1 MAKGG
6 QGRLTEAGQ
15 RTHTVSVR
23 LTPAELERWHA
34 ARSKTARK
42 ELGAWVRAM
51 VEEALNGHPGI
62 PGDVAQVP
70 EVNHAVF
77 VQLAAIGNNMNQI
90 AYLSNTAG
98 GVPAELHQRLAEAI
112 EAVGDAALAVRG
124 LAPMT
129 GPAGL
134 AEHDQEHDDVDQGDE
149 AEPGPAR

>member
-23 LTPAELERWHA
+23 LTPEELEKWHT
-34 ARSKTARK
+34 ARRRTARK
-42 ELGAWVRAM
+42 ELGAWVRAT

-62 PGDVAQVP
+62 HGDVAQVP

-77 VQLAAIGNNMNQI
+77 LQLAALGNNLNQL
-90 AYLSNTAG
+90 AFVANTSG
-98 GVPAELHQRLAEAI
+98 SVPAELHARLEAAI

-124 LAPMT
+124 LRPLT

-134 AEHDQEHDDVDQGDE
+134 AEHHQEHDDVDQADE
-149 AEPGPAR
+149 SGR